1 MKIGQ
6 VCVKISGRETD
17 KLVVVVDKVDSK
29 FVLIDGN
36 VKRRNCNIN
45 HLMPLKLVL
54 DIKKGASTAEVHKQ
68 MSANKLEVVG
78 RKPKKEKKKE
88 DIEVPKKKPVKKR
101 AVSKKKNVKKTK

>member
-6 VCVKISGRETD
+6 VCVKISGRETG
-17 KLVVVVDKVDSK
+17 KIVVVIDKVDNK

-36 VKRRNCNIN
+36 IKRRKCNIN

-68 MSANKLEVVG
+68 MSANKLEVVV
-78 RKPKKEKKKE
+78 RKAKKEKKE
-88 DIEVPKKKPVKKR
+88 NLEVPKKKPVKKR
-101 AVSKKKNVKKTK
+101 KISKKNVKKTK